1 MSKEE
6 FKTYWIVDDTK
17 VNSYDIMRKHVL
29 AGATAIEITASSQQV
44 AANERKRRAR
54 ENAIKD
60 AEIRTAAAQRAHER
74 SLEGMREEA
83 VRTAGRNP
91 GGIVSG
97 GSAPFDELDGFG
109 PKKTNLLR

>member
-1 MSKEE
+1 MSKQE
-6 FKTYWIVDDTK
+6 FKTYWIIDGIK
-17 VNSYDIMRKHVL
+17 VNSYNIMRKRVL
-29 AGATAIEITASSQQV
+29 AGATAIEVTAASQEV
-44 AANERKRRAR
+44 AANERKRKAR

-60 AEIRTAAAQRAHER
+60 AEIRRAAAQREHGR
-74 SLEGMREEA
+74 SPEGMREEA